1 MLEYKTQIIKLQ
13 NGEDLIANVSVDG
26 LNHYILDQPMA
37 FNMDFRGMECGLVM
51 RQWLPIQLI
60 KHNQLKIHEKDIL
73 TMAEPN
79 EEFVDHY
86 AYTVKKIKDVLIAK
100 ELVKDMTDEEL
111 QIAINEFEDIQ
122 YDGVLH

>member
-1 MLEYKTQIIKLQ
+1 
-13 NGEDLIANVSVDG
+13 
-26 LNHYILDQPMA
+26 
-37 FNMDFRGMECGLVM
+37 
-51 RQWLPIQLI
+51 
-60 KHNQLKIHEKDIL
+60 
-73 TMAEPN
+73 MAEPN

-111 QIAINEFEDIQ
+111 QIAINEFEDVQ